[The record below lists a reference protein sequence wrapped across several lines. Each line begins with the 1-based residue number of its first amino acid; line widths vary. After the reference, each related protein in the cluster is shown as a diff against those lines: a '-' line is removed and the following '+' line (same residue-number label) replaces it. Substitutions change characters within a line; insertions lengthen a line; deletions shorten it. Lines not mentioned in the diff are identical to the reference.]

1 MTIQEIYNSKP
12 ARKVEYMI
20 LDCQRQSEKGMWGM
34 ETGRVAIQNLLG
46 IRKTILNEMFVM
58 DDNYLQLLSD
68 FNEAMMQ
75 QMIEMR
81 HRTIA
86 LYESVA
92 KAGLPGT
99 IEVEGKCYFGYDY
112 PPLHP
117 IQDERAKRMWDILN
131 GTIDD
136 FIPLYSDGFGQ
147 FRIETYHSPV
157 PTIES
162 EHQMLYLSEETDN
175 WNEGLDG
182 KLTKDMHLIFAFHDL
197 FEHMEFAIFDLL
209 WVRDFNIELNVEIS

>member
-1 MTIQEIYNSKP
+1 MK
-12 ARKVEYMI
+12 
-20 LDCQRQSEKGMWGM
+20 
-34 ETGRVAIQNLLG
+34 
-46 IRKTILNEMFVM
+46 
-58 DDNYLQLLSD
+58 
-68 FNEAMMQ
+68 Q

-81 HRTIA
+81 RRTIA

-92 KAGLPGT
+92 KAELPGT
-99 IEVEGKCYFGYDY
+99 IEVEGKCHFGYDY

-117 IQDERAKRMWDILN
+117 IQDERVKRMWDILN

-147 FRIETYHSPV
+147 FRIDTYHSPV

>member
-1 MTIQEIYNSKP
+1 MTIQEIYNSQP
-12 ARKVEYMI
+12 VRKVEYMI

-34 ETGRVAIQNLLG
+34 ETGRVAIQSLLS

-58 DDNYLQLLSD
+58 DDYYLHLLSG
-68 FNEAMMQ
+68 FNEAMKQ

-81 HRTIA
+81 QRTIA

-92 KAGLPGT
+92 KAGLPGA
-99 IEVEGKCYFGYDY
+99 IEVEGKCFFGYDY

-136 FIPLYSDGFGQ
+136 FIPMYSNGFGQ
-147 FRIETYHSPV
+147 FHIDTYHSSTPI
-157 PTIES
+157 IES
-162 EHQMLYLSEETDN
+162 EQQMLYLSEETGN
-175 WNEGLDG
+175 WNEGLDSEP
-182 KLTKDMHLIFAFHDL
+182 TKVMHLIYPFHDL